1 MQIFTEPLGEGGGL
15 PVSVV
20 LRHLEDVEK
29 TRAPSVM
36 RLGLSSAVLLSP
48 AGSGTDGVDLDST
61 GGFGNA
67 LRLLYLSRM
76 LDLLLGP
83 RDGSCVALASLSLQD
98 ECDVATQALQLLLD
112 QILRLKTSIR
122 KKQGGVEVLKARLAE
137 VTQRFCT
144 ILISPLKLDCP
155 LLLRHLPLSC
165 MQHERVLLLKRLG
178 RHEDVLAML
187 MHNGTNVAAAED
199 YCESVFET
207 DADVYHHMLRVCVH
221 PPHGHRPL
229 LQLAAS
235 LLVKHGHRMDVL
247 QALTLLPPS
256 MPLQLLQPY
265 LERTIRRSA
274 EQLRDS
280 QLRRNMLRGHHVDVK
295 VQLLQQQ
302 AQRVVIGT
310 DSACVICNRKIGAL
324 PACFARQF
332 IGKKRSLLRLLLG
345 NSVFAMTPDGALL
358 HYGCFQVGR
367 IPVEIPCAA
376 AVLNSLLLL
385 VLCFGFDPVHQAQA
399 AGGMGP

>member
-1 MQIFTEPLGEGGGL
+1 
-15 PVSVV
+15 VSVV
-20 LRHLEDVEK
+20 LQHLEDVEK
-29 TRAPSVM
+29 IRSPIFVM
-36 RLGLSSAVLLSP
+36 FGMSALSA
-48 AGSGTDGVDLDST
+48 AGSMTDGADAAAGS
-61 GGFGNA
+61 GNA

-76 LDLLLGP
+76 LDLLLGA
-83 RDGSCVALASLSLQD
+83 RDGSSTALAALSLQD
-98 ECDVATQALQLLLD
+98 ECDVATQALQLLLE
-112 QILRLKTSIR
+112 QILRFKSLIR
-122 KKQGGVEVLKARLAE
+122 KKQGGLESLKAKLAE

-178 RHEDVLAML
+178 RHEDVLTML

-199 YCESVFET
+199 YCASVFET
-207 DADVYHHMLRVCVH
+207 DPEVYHQMLRVCVH

-247 QALTLLPPS
+247 QALALLPPS
-256 MPLQLLQPY
+256 MPLQLLQQY
-265 LERTIRRSA
+265 LERTIRHSA
-274 EQLRDS
+274 ELLRDS

-310 DSACVICNRKIGAL
+310 DSACVACSRKIGVL
-324 PACFARQF
+324 PRGSVLKFISSLRQLQVTAC
-332 IGKKRSLLRLLLG
+332 LR
-345 NSVFAMTPDGALL
+345 
-358 HYGCFQVGR
+358 
-367 IPVEIPCAA
+367 
-376 AVLNSLLLL
+376 
-385 VLCFGFDPVHQAQA
+385 
-399 AGGMGP
+399 

>member
-20 LRHLEDVEK
+20 LRHLQDVEK
-29 TRAPSVM
+29 MRAPNIM
-36 RLGLSSAVLLSP
+36 RLGPSSASLLSV
-48 AGSGTDGVDLDST
+48 AGGSAQDSDSEAA
-61 GGFGNA
+61 GGGGNA

-76 LDLLLGP
+76 LDLLLGA
-83 RDGSCVALASLSLQD
+83 RDGSCVALASLSAQD
-98 ECDVATQALQLLLD
+98 ECDVATQALQLLLE
-112 QILRLKTSIR
+112 QILRFKASIR
-122 KKQGGVEVLKARLAE
+122 KGQGGDVEPLKAKLAE
-137 VTQRFCT
+137 ITQRFRA

-165 MQHERVLLLKRLG
+165 MQPERVLLLKRLG
-178 RHEDVLAML
+178 RHEDVLTML

-207 DADVYHHMLRVCVH
+207 DPEVYHHMLRVCVQ

-247 QALTLLPPS
+247 QALALLPPS

-265 LERTIRRSA
+265 IERTIRRSA

-280 QLRRNMLRGHHVDVK
+280 LLRRNMLRGHHVDVK

-302 AQRVVIGT
+302 AQRVIIGT
-310 DSACVICNRKIGAL
+310 DSTCVVCSRKIG
-324 PACFARQF
+324 
-332 IGKKRSLLRLLLG
+332 
-345 NSVFAMTPDGALL
+345 V
-358 HYGCFQVGR
+358 
-367 IPVEIPCAA
+367 
-376 AVLNSLLLL
+376 
-385 VLCFGFDPVHQAQA
+385 
-399 AGGMGP
+399 